1 MRGREEKEKI
11 ELCTYAL
18 QLASLWYNIMF
29 IMYMYIPIRDL
40 VDVMC
45 ATVLVTVALVT

>member
-1 MRGREEKEKI
+1 MYVCI
-11 ELCTYAL
+11 T
-18 QLASLWYNIMF
+18 ASLWCVF

-45 ATVLVTVALVT
+45 ATVLVTVDLVT

>member
-18 QLASLWYNIMF
+18 QLASLWYMF

-45 ATVLVTVALVT
+45 ATVVVTVALVT